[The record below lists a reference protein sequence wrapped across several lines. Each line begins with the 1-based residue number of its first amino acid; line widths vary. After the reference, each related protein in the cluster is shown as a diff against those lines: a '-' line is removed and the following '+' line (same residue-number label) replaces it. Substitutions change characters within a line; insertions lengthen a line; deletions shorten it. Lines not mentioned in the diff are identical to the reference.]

1 MPCQGMSPLMNS
13 AAGFSDAILATSAR
27 LAAGLVACVS
37 AASVNRISPY
47 ATRTRGSGSP
57 ASGTVN
63 VAEPRDATG
72 ASDAGGGPAC
82 RGPQKAIDKISAR
95 CNSILIGRCYAQR
108 AQPAMRFPV
117 FALLISLGGLGAAH
131 AAATHAD

>member
-63 VAEPRDATG
+63 VAEPGDATG
-72 ASDAGGGPAC
+72 ASDAGGAGGGPAC

-117 FALLISLGGLGAAH
+117 LALLIGLCGLGAAH
-131 AAATHAD
+131 AAA